1 MLKFVIITLGAII
14 ITKPVNTT
22 KGAISITKELVYQ
35 FSIVLQTYIFVI
47 RMCIRGRPELSTFK
61 LTNKTVVTF

>member
-47 RMCIRGRPELSTFK
+47 RMCISCKSLSIYITFYY
-61 LTNKTVVTF
+61 